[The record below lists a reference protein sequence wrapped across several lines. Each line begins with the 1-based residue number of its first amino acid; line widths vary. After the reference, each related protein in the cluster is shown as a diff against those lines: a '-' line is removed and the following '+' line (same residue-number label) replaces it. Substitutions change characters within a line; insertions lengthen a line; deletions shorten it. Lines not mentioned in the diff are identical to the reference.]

1 MNDKVKLIVVA
12 VVTLLLGA
20 AGGVGYGMMQ
30 VDEVNQ
36 KLAATTQEKDQ
47 AVQNADRLRKMN
59 DEASSK
65 YGKDLGKLVMAAGA
79 AASAA
84 PAAVPV
90 TGQPAVAPPAAPVTE
105 QPGVAPPAADDGAK
119 TLDSARAI
127 LAVRDGFRASLDGV
141 RAAMNAEMD
150 AMATELGAA
159 APDAAKIKGL
169 LESLKQ
175 SWPEK
180 EKNIQAAT
188 QRLLADLGLAQ
199 APAAP
204 KPAPAP
210 AAPAPALA
218 PAPAPA
224 DTKK

>member
-1 MNDKVKLIVVA
+1 MNDKVKLIVVGL
-12 VVTLLLGA
+12 VTLLIGA

-36 KLAATTQEKDQ
+36 KLAATTQEKEQ

-59 DEASSK
+59 DEASKK
-65 YGKDLGKLVMAAGA
+65 YGKDLGKLVMAAGG
-79 AASAA
+79 AA
-84 PAAVPV
+84 PAAPAAAPV
-90 TGQPAVAPPAAPVTE
+90 APDTGQPAVAPPAT
-105 QPGVAPPAADDGAK
+105 DDGVK

-141 RAAMNAEMD
+141 RAAMDSEMD
-150 AMATELGAA
+150 AMAAELGAA
-159 APDAAKIKGL
+159 APNAAKIKEL
-169 LESLKQ
+169 LDSLKQ

-180 EKNIQAAT
+180 EKNIQSAT

-210 AAPAPALA
+210 AAA
-218 PAPAPA
+218 APAPA